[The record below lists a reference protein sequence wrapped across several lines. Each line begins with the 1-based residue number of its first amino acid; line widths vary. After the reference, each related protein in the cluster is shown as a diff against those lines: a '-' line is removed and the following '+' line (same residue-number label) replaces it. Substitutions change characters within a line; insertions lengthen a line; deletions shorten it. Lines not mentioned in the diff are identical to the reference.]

1 MRLLYLKNIT
11 SDEVRG
17 FSLISNHKNT
27 KRQFDKYNALN
38 ELSCS
43 YSTFVYLNEFHW
55 PIRVNFFFNWTT
67 KHNFHL
73 LKISPQLYFHFVN
86 LCYDWQ
92 TIALRSPAFPFITH
106 CFLTRNWLDQV
117 TTTNRIILSQALIII
132 RSKRN
137 TFIIRN

>member
-1 MRLLYLKNIT
+1 MLRLLYLKNIT

-55 PIRVNFFFNWTT
+55 PIRVDFFLTELQSTIFICWRFPLNCTFISWIFVMTDKRLLCARPLFYLSIT
-67 KHNFHL
+67 KSTWR
-73 LKISPQLYFHFVN
+73 KFVN
-86 LCYDWQ
+86 NLLLTACAC
-92 TIALRSPAFPFITH
+92 IPFI
-106 CFLTRNWLDQV
+106 LV
-117 TTTNRIILSQALIII
+117 
-132 RSKRN
+132 
-137 TFIIRN
+137 